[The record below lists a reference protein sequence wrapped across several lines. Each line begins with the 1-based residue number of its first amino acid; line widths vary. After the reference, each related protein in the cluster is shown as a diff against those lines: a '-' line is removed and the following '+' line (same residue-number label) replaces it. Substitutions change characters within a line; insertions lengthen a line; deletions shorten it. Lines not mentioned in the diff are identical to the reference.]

1 MNRFRRALAGVAW
14 RDVRGASTVELA
26 LVSPFLMIV
35 LAGSV
40 DCARLVSTKLHLQQ
54 AAERTAEMATA
65 GSVASAA
72 FTSLQAEAA
81 AAANVPAAQVTI
93 SYWLE
98 CDGTRQSLFS
108 GTCTSGQQV
117 GRFASISIASSYQPS
132 FAWLLK
138 SVGTN
143 GSIALN
149 GTASVRVQ

>member
-1 MNRFRRALAGVAW
+1 MRRFRETKAGIAW
-14 RDVRGASTVELA
+14 RNARGASTVELA
-26 LVSPFLMIV
+26 LLCPILMIT